1 MRKICW
7 WISRLISAGCFEN
20 YSECLPCS
28 LWSYLVCFSTTSS
41 RWIGPPV
48 CSALVS
54 LLNHLS
60 WQELAACGSC
70 PRSLWWPPSGH
81 VSGSTRGYLIHS
93 KGQIMDNH
101 IKSFRRT
108 IPHMVIQTRL
118 TNFAIALNLS
128 GRQCKQQSPCFS
140 WIENKSILCNEHQNF
155 INFSSCFSCR
165 HKWRYSNNTPR
176 SIHYQEKGKYGISW
190 MPNKNRYV
198 KEECIHTLVPAEARP
213 APKTNSVYFLKWK
226 YCLRARD

>member
-1 MRKICW
+1 MVLPGVFQHHFLSLNRPSSLLCT
-7 WISRLISAGCFEN
+7 RLITQSPLLKRAG
-20 YSECLPCS
+20 SMWLLPQVFVVASVWTCEW
-28 LWSYLVCFSTTSS
+28 LYP
-41 RWIGPPV
+41 R
-48 CSALVS
+48 VS
-54 LLNHLS
+54 HS
-60 WQELAACGSC
+60 FQGTDHGQSHQIFQE
-70 PRSLWWPPSGH
+70 
-81 VSGSTRGYLIHS
+81 
-93 KGQIMDNH
+93 DN
-101 IKSFRRT
+101 T
-108 IPHMVIQTRL
+108 HMVIQTRL

-198 KEECIHTLVPAEARP
+198 KEERIHTLVPAEARP